1 MDGGGATVVMGWRL
15 SVPLVKDR
23 DFRVVVGIGGVALVV
38 IVIVLAASKVCV
50 VFVLWVVLEVRSMFV
65 VPSRGDITRGERKYE
80 REKMGERGGLG
91 FWTSL
96 KHGVGRMNCWD
107 GRGKGARKKKRGE
120 GGNGLEERE

>member
-50 VFVLWVVLEVRSMFV
+50 VFVLLCDAVHF
-65 VPSRGDITRGERKYE
+65 
-80 REKMGERGGLG
+80 
-91 FWTSL
+91 
-96 KHGVGRMNCWD
+96 
-107 GRGKGARKKKRGE
+107 KKVHHPC
-120 GGNGLEERE
+120 